1 MKLTKI
7 FMAGVCVL
15 LASCSQSITGVQTL
29 GLNWT
34 VPYPGKVGFGAQ
46 LLEDTFVG
54 GGANP
59 TRSQVFDLNTK
70 TIVGTVDGFDEITD
84 KVVKKDNQLIFVDN
98 AAKVSV
104 TDLTGKVLNTFRLEK
119 YGKANA
125 FGTPIVFQDKLILS
139 NSHYLNVFAI
149 SDLLKP
155 DPTPLT
161 SRYFRSGEFGGIDD
175 FSWNPAD
182 QIIYVSSASEQPG
195 EEKSTRLYALDLT
208 GTTLWS
214 KLVFKQS
221 SSTEFS
227 TRGIVEAY
235 AGGVLIATNG
245 LVHVFDT
252 QGNARLAKPAP
263 FACAGTA
270 FLGPKASSVV
280 NDVLYASPAGDNC
293 NFALDLKTGQKKW
306 DFQAPVGGTFS
317 NKPLFLNG
325 VIYAANP
332 YVYALD
338 ADSGQL
344 LAQSATKDDFLYDKI
359 GTVHYDSKRNQLL
372 LWGAKIYSYKPVR

>member
-1 MKLTKI
+1 MKLTK
-7 FMAGVCVL
+7 FFKGGLCVF
-15 LASCSQSITGVQTL
+15 LASCSQGITGVQTL

-34 VPYPGKVGFGAQ
+34 ATYPGKVGFGGQ

-54 GGANP
+54 GGDTPNK
-59 TRSQVFDLNTK
+59 SQVFDLNTK
-70 TIVGTVDGFDEITD
+70 SIVGTVDGFDEITD
-84 KVVKKDNQLIFVDN
+84 RVVKKDNQLIFVDA

-119 YGKANA
+119 YGKASV
-125 FGTPIVFQDKLILS
+125 FGTPVVFQDKLILS
-139 NSHYLNVFAI
+139 NSHYLNVFTV
-149 SDLLKP
+149 SDLLKL
-155 DPTPLT
+155 DPTPLS
-161 SRYFRSGEFGGIDD
+161 SRYFRSEQFAGIDD
-175 FSWNPAD
+175 FSWSAAD
-182 QIIYVSSASEQPG
+182 QIIYVSSASEEPG

-208 GTTLWS
+208 GKTLWS
-214 KLVFKQS
+214 KLVFKQTP
-221 SSTEFS
+221 STEFS
-227 TRGIVEAY
+227 PRGIVEAY

-252 QGNARLAKPAP
+252 QGNPRLAKPAP

-293 NFALDLKTGQKKW
+293 IFALDLKTGQKKW
-306 DFQAPVGGTFS
+306 DFQAPVGGTFA

-325 VIYAANP
+325 VVYAANP
-332 YVYALD
+332 YVYAID
-338 ADSGQL
+338 AESGQL
-344 LAQSATKDDFLYDKI
+344 LAQSAIKDYRLYDKI

-372 LWGAKIYSYKPVR
+372 LWGEKIYSYKPVY